1 MSADVADPTDFD
13 DGVAVAPPPGAIVQS
28 ATIGFRVIYM
38 VTLLLSVLWLG
49 SNFRIISS
57 DDQAVVLRFG
67 RVVREQKAGLLLAWP
82 RPIEEVRLLPGPA
95 RQLSKQVAGLS
106 PLEGIEE
113 ASAAPGDSTMP
124 ASATPYLTGDGKVL
138 LLDATLNYRITDPVA
153 FVLSQDHV
161 APAMD
166 RIFRAAAVRVTA
178 GQGLNDFLVAQSAED
193 ANTEQSIDAARARA
207 RELLLNEVN
216 RRLHDLTAENAG
228 LGIEVD
234 RIDLT
239 AWLPPKAK
247 LVFDSVLTAGQK
259 ADQAVAAANTAAELR
274 RQGAQREAD
283 RLVSAAQAAG
293 TEQIVAATVNT
304 TSILAIE
311 RAPKFARLGLMQQLY
326 RNGIGDVLSKARSV
340 VVIDPQSGRRTV
352 MALPAAVSAKPGP

>member
-1 MSADVADPTDFD
+1 VVDPMGNLDDAVAL
-13 DGVAVAPPPGAIVQS
+13 APPPGAIVQS
-28 ATIGFRVIYM
+28 ATIGFRVIYL

-95 RQLSKQVAGLS
+95 RQLSRRVGALPSLDGIQQASSS
-106 PLEGIEE
+106 P
-113 ASAAPGDSTMP
+113 DDNNTMP
-124 ASATPYLTGDGKVL
+124 PSATPYLTGDGKVV

-153 FVLSQDHV
+153 FVLSQSHV

-166 RIFRAAAVRVTA
+166 RIFRAAAVRITA
-178 GQGLNDFLVAQSAED
+178 GEGLNDFLVAQSTQN
-193 ANTEQSIDAARARA
+193 ANAEQSVDAARARV
-207 RELLLNEVN
+207 REQLLSEVN
-216 RRLHDLTAENAG
+216 GRLRNLSAEGAS

-247 LVFDSVLTAGQK
+247 LVFDSVLIAGQK

-274 RQGAQREAD
+274 RQGAGREAD
-283 RLVSAAQAAG
+283 RIVRAAQAAA
-293 TEQIVAATVNT
+293 TEQVVAATVNT
-304 TSILAIE
+304 ANIVAIE
-311 RAPKFARLGLMQQLY
+311 RAPKSARIGLMQQAY
-326 RNGIGDVLSKARSV
+326 RDGIGGVLNKAKSV
-340 VVIDPQSGRRTV
+340 VVIDPHSGRRTF
-352 MALPAAVSAKPGP
+352 MALPAGSTAKPGQ